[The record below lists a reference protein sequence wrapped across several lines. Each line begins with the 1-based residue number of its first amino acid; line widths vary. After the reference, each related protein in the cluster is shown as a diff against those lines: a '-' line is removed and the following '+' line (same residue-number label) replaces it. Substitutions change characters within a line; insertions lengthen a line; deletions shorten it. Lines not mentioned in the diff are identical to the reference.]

1 MFQDG
6 KKVAVYSYA
15 EVEISI
21 TDLKTL
27 PDLYH
32 NTK

>member
-1 MFQDG
+1 MLQDG
-6 KKVAVYSYA
+6 KRGVVYSYA

-27 PDLYH
+27 ADLYH